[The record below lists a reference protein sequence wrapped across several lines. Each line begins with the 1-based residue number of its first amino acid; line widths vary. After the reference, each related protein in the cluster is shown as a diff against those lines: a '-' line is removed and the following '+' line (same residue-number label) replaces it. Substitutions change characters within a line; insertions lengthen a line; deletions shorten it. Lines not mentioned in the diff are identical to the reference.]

1 MIEKMTYSNLNS
13 LRSDFI
19 LMSFLL
25 LSIVNISASSKNSG
39 LSSGDRSSDV
49 KLLYRLANTYF
60 ESRAYEKAEQYFD
73 SVISLSPHKYP
84 MAYYSRG
91 IVCMS
96 LRKYDMAKESFIQFR
111 KYYGRK
117 DKFSYKRLA
126 TVYIANSEWAK
137 SSADTNGNIIVTHH
151 GKDLNNPDID
161 FSPSPVDNNTI
172 LYGAVSSSIGSQ
184 FNPVRQIFKAERSD
198 GVWKSAGLLE
208 GSIND
213 PGLNTGNAVV
223 SEDGKSIFFTRTK
236 KNWQNKFISEIY
248 MSHSD
253 GDQWLTP
260 VKLPYPVNREDFT
273 TTQPALGR
281 NLRTGRDIL
290 YFVSDRPGG
299 KGGMDIW
306 YSEYDKKNSTWRNP
320 ISLSIRINSPGD
332 ESSPF
337 YDILTQ
343 TLYFSSTG
351 RKNGLGGFDI
361 YKATGSAA
369 KWTDAIPMPKPV
381 NSSYDDYYFSIM
393 KSNREGFFTSNRPG
407 AFSLTNGTCCD
418 DIFSFYVNE
427 CVKVYSWGTVR
438 NNVYYDLYD
447 YLNEK
452 YGLGLK
458 YPENNSTI
466 PDVPVELYLT
476 DENEN
481 DQILI
486 GRTNTDKNGNFSFG
500 LETDKHYRVIVKN
513 YGYFEKNVPVS
524 TMGIFC
530 SDTIEIGTTL
540 LSYLPKITIQLNIYY
555 EFDKYR
561 LSDTAK
567 QTIDSMVM
575 PLFDI
580 FPNGIVEIG
589 SHTDSK
595 GTDEYNIDLSQKRSE
610 SVVNYLISKRISP
623 DRLVAKGYGMRNP
636 VAPNTNKDG
645 SDNPEGRQLNRRT
658 EFKIVGEISTF
669 NRDEL

>member
-1 MIEKMTYSNLNS
+1 MNDKKMTYRIPHLFS
-13 LRSDFI
+13 LRII
-19 LMSFLL
+19 LMFMFFIAAVDS
-25 LSIVNISASSKNSG
+25 SAFYADPSEGSK
-39 LSSGDRSSDV
+39 SSDI
-49 KLLYRLANTYF
+49 KLLYKLADIYF
-60 ESRAYEKAEQYFD
+60 ESRDYIKADQYYD
-73 SVISLSPHKYP
+73 SVISINPRKYP
-84 MAYYSRG
+84 LAYYRKG
-91 IVCMS
+91 IVCMN
-96 LRKYDMAKESFIQFR
+96 LRKYDMAKESFTQFR
-111 KYYGRK
+111 KYYGKK
-117 DKFSYKRLA
+117 DKPGYKRLA

-137 SSADTNGNIIVTHH
+137 CSADTNGNILVTHP

-161 FSPSPVDNNTI
+161 FSPSPVDDNTI
-172 LYGAVSSSIGSQ
+172 IYGAAWSDNNSQ
-184 FNPVRQIFKAERSD
+184 VNPVRQIFRAEKVD
-198 GVWKSAGLLE
+198 GNWLSAGLLE

-213 PGLNTGNAVV
+213 PAFNTGNAVI
-223 SEDGKSIFFTRTK
+223 SEDGKSICFTRTR
-236 KNWQNKFISEIY
+236 KNWQNKIISEIFL
-248 MSHSD
+248 SSSD
-253 GDQWLTP
+253 GNQWQTP
-260 VKLPYPVNREDFT
+260 VKLPYPVNREDYT
-273 TTQPALGR
+273 ATQPALGR

-306 YSEYDKKNSTWRNP
+306 YSEYDRKSDTWKNP
-320 ISLSIRINSPGD
+320 VSLSNKINSPGD
-332 ESSPF
+332 ECTPF
-337 YDILTQ
+337 YDISTQ
-343 TLYFSSTG
+343 TLYFSSSG
-351 RKNGLGGFDI
+351 RKYGLGGFDI
-361 YKATGSAA
+361 YKATGSAS
-369 KWTDAIPMPKPV
+369 KWADAVPMPKPV
-381 NSSYDDYYFSIM
+381 NSSYDDYYFTIM

-407 AFSLTNGTCCD
+407 AFTLANGTCCD

-427 CVKVYSWGTVR
+427 CVKVHSWGTVR
-438 NNVYYDLYD
+438 NNVNYDLYD

-452 YGLGLK
+452 YHLGLK
-458 YPENNSTI
+458 YPENNSII

-476 DENEN
+476 DEKENE
-481 DQILI
+481 QFLI
-486 GRTNTDKNGNFSFG
+486 ARTNTDQNGNFSFG

-555 EFDKYR
+555 DFDKYK

-567 QTIDSMVM
+567 QIIDSMVM

-589 SHTDSK
+589 SHTDNK
-595 GTDEYNIDLSQKRSE
+595 GTDEYNIELSQKRSE
-610 SVVNYLISKRISP
+610 SVVSYLISKRISP

>member
-1 MIEKMTYSNLNS
+1 MLEIRTYRLPKSNKMN
-13 LRSDFI
+13 FI
-19 LMSFLL
+19 LIFVL
-25 LSIVNISASSKNSG
+25 ISAYASAFSPGSDP
-39 LSSGDRSSDV
+39 LSDKKARDV
-49 KLLYRLANTYF
+49 RLLYKVANTYF
-60 ESRAYEKAEQYFD
+60 ESRDYERAEQYYD
-73 SVISLSPHKYP
+73 SVLIISPRKYP
-84 MAYYSRG
+84 LAYFRKG
-91 IVCMS
+91 IVCMN
-96 LRKYDMAKESFIQFR
+96 LRKYDMAKESLTRFR
-111 KYYGRK
+111 KNYGRK

-126 TVYIANSEWAK
+126 SVYMANAEWAK
-137 SSADTNGNIIVTHH
+137 SSADTNGNILITHP

-161 FSPSPVDNNTI
+161 FSPSPVDDNTI
-172 LYGAVSSSIGSQ
+172 IYGAAWSNNNSQ
-184 FNPVRQIFKAERSD
+184 VNPVRQIFTAERID
-198 GVWKSAGLLE
+198 GAWKSGGLLE

-213 PGLNTGNAVV
+213 PGINTGNAVV
-223 SEDGKSIFFTRTK
+223 SEDRKSIYFTRTR
-236 KNWQNKFISEIY
+236 KNWQDKFISEIFV
-248 MSHSD
+248 SHSD
-253 GDQWLTP
+253 GDQWQTP
-260 VKLPYPVNREDFT
+260 VKLPFPINRDDFT
-273 TTQPALGR
+273 ATQPALGR

-306 YSEYDKKNSTWRNP
+306 YSEYDRKTDTWRNP
-320 ISLSIRINSPGD
+320 VCLPVKINSPGD
-332 ESSPF
+332 ECSPF
-337 YDILTQ
+337 YDISTQ
-343 TLYFSSTG
+343 TLYFSSSG
-351 RKNGLGGFDI
+351 MKNGLGGFDI

-369 KWTDAIPMPKPV
+369 RWTDAVPMPKPI
-381 NSSYDDYYFSIM
+381 NSSYDDYYFTMM

-407 AFSLTNGTCCD
+407 AFALTNGTCCD
-418 DIFSFYVNE
+418 DIFSFYINE

-452 YGLGLK
+452 YDLGLK
-458 YPENNSTI
+458 YPENNSVI
-466 PDVPVELYLT
+466 PDVPVELYLA
-476 DENEN
+476 DEKENE
-481 DQILI
+481 QFLI
-486 GRTNTDKNGNFSFG
+486 SRTTTDRNGNFSFG
-500 LETDKHYRVIVKN
+500 LETDKHYKVIVKN

-530 SDTIEIGTTL
+530 SDTIEIGTTF
-540 LSYLPKITIQLNIYY
+540 LSYLPKITIKLNIYY

-561 LSDTAK
+561 LTDTAK
-567 QTIDSMVM
+567 QIIDSMVM

-595 GTDEYNIDLSQKRSE
+595 GTEEYNIELSQKRSE
-610 SVVNYLISKRISP
+610 SVVGYLISKRISP

-636 VAPNTNKDG
+636 VAPNTNPDG